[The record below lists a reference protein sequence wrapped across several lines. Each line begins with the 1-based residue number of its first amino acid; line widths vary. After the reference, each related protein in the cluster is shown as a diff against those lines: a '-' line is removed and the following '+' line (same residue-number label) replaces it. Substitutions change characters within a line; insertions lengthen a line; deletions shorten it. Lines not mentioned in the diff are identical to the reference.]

1 MARELPAD
9 KYKPLE
15 NADQSEL
22 YDFEKG
28 GDFEERSQQY
38 ALDAME
44 RTCDAEESLEEIQG
58 LSPDLEEERQEA
70 LSHIRSL
77 KQQMTGGDDKD
88 DWAI

>member
-28 GDFEERSQQY
+28 GEFEERSQQY

-44 RTCDAEESLEEIQG
+44 RAGDAEESLEEIRG
-58 LSPDLEEERQEA
+58 LSPGLEEERQEA

-77 KQQMTGGDDKD
+77 KEQLTGQDEND